1 MKINYKLVVDVEH
14 SDGPAAGPE
23 LTYAEVAYAT
33 VRGLLEIIGDSE
45 YVLNGVT
52 ITVEPEDGDDW
63 QPPVVND
70 SVLARRVVDLDKVC
84 DIMSRDHH
92 IKAYVEQ
99 TGGGCATIYAGPKYT
114 DDSGDGRYAIVAGP
128 GWFEPTRLGN
138 LRGVASLD
146 DFYIGVD
153 DDGMSDVLYAY
164 TAEDETANAGEVLR
178 GSQESESDVAARI
191 AAAVNTFVTEHPG
204 LGWTEEES

>member
-14 SDGPAAGPE
+14 SDGPLAGPE
-23 LTYAEVAYAT
+23 LTYAEVAYDARASIEAT
-33 VRGLLEIIGDSE
+33 VRGLLDPVIVGDSE

-52 ITVEPEDGDDW
+52 VEVEPMDEIT
-63 QPPVVND
+63 P
-70 SVLARRVVDLDKVC
+70 ARRVVDLDKVC
-84 DIMSRDHH
+84 DIMSREHH
-92 IKAYVEQ
+92 VKAYVEQ

-128 GWFEPTRLGN
+128 GWFEPTRLG
-138 LRGVASLD
+138 RHGVAALD

-164 TAEDETANAGEVLR
+164 TAEDEMANAGEVLR